1 MKRDDIVARD
11 KRFVWH
17 PYTQMKRYV
26 EETDP
31 FVIERAQ
38 GSILTDVDG
47 KRYIDGNSSWWVAS
61 LGHNHPRL
69 VRALTNQAQKLCHV
83 SLAGVTHEP
92 IATLG
97 ERLIAVAPKG
107 IERAFFSDDGSTA
120 LEAAIKMAVGYH
132 QHRGDS
138 DRTDFVSLCDAFH
151 GETLGVTA
159 LGGVELFRKS
169 FASLLMNVHFAP
181 PPKAH
186 EDETGPAAQAL
197 DALLAK
203 HGRQIAG
210 MVLEPLVQGATGM
223 RFYPAWYLRFAKERC
238 AARGVL
244 LIIDEVFTGYGRTG
258 TFWASEQ
265 ASVTPDILCT
275 AKAFSGGMFPMA
287 ATLVTDAVYE
297 AFLGPPEKAFYYGH
311 SFAGNPLGARV
322 ALEVLDVMRDEKIV
336 EGVEPRRALIAKTF
350 SRLGSHPGVLEPR
363 TLGMIG
369 ALDLSAGGSY
379 LGQAG
384 WRVFQEAR
392 RRGAYLRPLGDVVYV
407 APPLNIPLAELEE
420 LLAIV
425 EASVAVALQ

>member
-1 MKRDDIVARD
+1 MKRDEIVERD

-31 FVIERAQ
+31 FVIESAA
-38 GSILTDVDG
+38 GAVLTDVDG
-47 KRYIDGNSSWWVAS
+47 KRYLDANSSWWVAA

-69 VRALTNQAQKLCHV
+69 VRALTDQAQKLCHV

-97 ERLIAVAPKG
+97 ERLVAIAPKG
-107 IERAFFSDDGSTA
+107 MTRAFFSDDGSTA

-138 DRTDFVSLCDAFH
+138 GRTSFVSLGGAFH

-169 FASLLMNVHFAP
+169 FANLLMNVHFVP
-181 PPKAH
+181 PPKA
-186 EDETGPAAQAL
+186 DEGEAGPAARAL
-197 DALLAK
+197 DELLAS
-203 HGRQIAG
+203 HGNQIAA

-223 RFYPAWYLRFAKERC
+223 RFYPAWYLAFAKERC
-238 AARGVL
+238 AAHGAL

-258 TFWASEQ
+258 TFWACQQ
-265 ASVTPDILCT
+265 ASVSPDILCT

-287 ATLVTDAVYE
+287 ATLVTEAVYE

-322 ALEVLDVMRDEKIV
+322 ALEVLEVMRDEGIV
-336 EGVEPRRALIAKTF
+336 EGVAPRSALIAKTF
-350 SRLGSHPGVLEPR
+350 QKLGKLGGTVEPR

-369 ALDLSAGGSY
+369 AIDLSAGADY

-384 WRVFQEAR
+384 WRVFNEAR

-407 APPLNIPLAELEE
+407 VPPLNIPIAQLEE

-425 EASVAVALQ
+425 EASVVAALG

>member
-1 MKRDDIVARD
+1 MKREEIVARD

-38 GSILTDVDG
+38 GAILIDVDG
-47 KRYIDGNSSWWVAS
+47 KRYLDGNSSWWVAA

-69 VRALTNQAQKLCHV
+69 VRALTDQAQKLCHV

-92 IATLG
+92 VARLA
-97 ERLIAVAPKG
+97 ERMVAIAPKG

-120 LEAAIKMAVGYH
+120 LEAAIKMVVGYH

-138 DRTDFVSLCDAFH
+138 GRQSFVSLAGAFH

-169 FASLLMNVHFAP
+169 FASLLMSVRFVP
-181 PPKAH
+181 PPKH
-186 EDETGPAAQAL
+186 DEDETGPAARAL
-197 DALLAK
+197 DELFEK
-203 HGRQIAG
+203 HGQEIAG

-223 RFYPAWYLRFAKERC
+223 RFYPAWYLAHARKRC
-238 AARGVL
+238 DAFGAL

-258 TFWASEQ
+258 TFWASQQ
-265 ASVTPDILCT
+265 AGVSPDILCT

-297 AFLGPPEKAFYYGH
+297 AFLGPPERAFYYGH

-322 ALEVLDVMRDEKIV
+322 ALEVLDVMRDEQVV
-336 EGVEPRRALIAKTF
+336 EGVAARSAMIAKTF
-350 SRLGSHPGVLEPR
+350 QKLGALGGTVEPR

-369 ALDLSAGGSY
+369 AIDLSAGGSY
-379 LGQAG
+379 LGQVG

-425 EASVAVALQ
+425 EASVVVALQ